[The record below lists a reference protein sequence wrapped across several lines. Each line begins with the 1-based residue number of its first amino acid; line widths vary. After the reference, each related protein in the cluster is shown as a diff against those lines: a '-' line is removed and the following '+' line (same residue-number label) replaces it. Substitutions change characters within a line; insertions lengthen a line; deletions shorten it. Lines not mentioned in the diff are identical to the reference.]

1 MQQSKNR
8 QAKPGERFNPQ
19 ATPSKFIRNFR
30 SKNTDNEEFAMISAL
45 QDFAESA
52 SDPTLYGL
60 ENLSDPDCI
69 FFDESGLFID

>member
-1 MQQSKNR
+1 
-8 QAKPGERFNPQ
+8 
-19 ATPSKFIRNFR
+19 
-30 SKNTDNEEFAMISAL
+30 MISAL